1 MKCTTRTE
9 QVAKKTKPNGEE
21 MREIVVLAVADDEH
35 GCGSSGGKGRR
46 YATRECPRGART
58 QLPETLGQLRR
69 TGQGPEAQT
78 PSVEDGK
85 PAVGGEKVTR
95 A

>member
-46 YATRECPRGART
+46 YARRRRGA
-58 QLPETLGQLRR
+58 
-69 TGQGPEAQT
+69 
-78 PSVEDGK
+78 
-85 PAVGGEKVTR
+85 
-95 A
+95 